1 MKTTRIVFA
10 VSFAVGLALLALHGL
25 GVHAQVGPGVRAQP
39 APGSPGQGEPAA
51 TALRGA
57 ENTAPAVSSSADQL
71 DSGMR
76 QVVDAYALIEKNFA
90 GEVPADRAI
99 YQGAIPG
106 MLGTLDPHSSFLDP
120 TEYADMQR
128 KQRAQYFGVG
138 MLITVD
144 KGNTVAYEPFPGSP
158 AQLVGLRRGDVIAA
172 VDGVAALG
180 MASTKV
186 ADMLRGP
193 RGTQVRVTVQRPGV
207 PDPITFVVT
216 RGEIQTS
223 VVDAHWLQPGVVFL
237 GITSFEAQNVSKDV
251 ESALAKLGESK
262 VTGMVLD
269 LRANPGGLVNEAVA
283 VVGRFLRDGQVV
295 VSDHGRA
302 AQERTYRAKAQ
313 PLAQEYPVVVMVNR
327 GSASASEIVSGA
339 LQDHDRAWLLGE
351 STFGKGL
358 VQAQFPLSEGAAL
371 LLTIA
376 HYYTPSG
383 RLIQRDYNN
392 RSFFDYYY
400 SPRKDEVPSQTD
412 VKATDSGRKVYGG
425 GGISP
430 DEKYVPP
437 ASNRFEARV
446 FGSQA
451 VFHFGSLYFG
461 AAQPQ
466 LPSPT
471 WKPDADSIERF
482 RIFLKT
488 QQVSFT
494 DEEFAANRQWISD
507 ELRLELLERAYDKK
521 TAVRAIMQDDPE
533 VRKAVESLP
542 KAQSL
547 LARRGP
553 TQRAAL
559 K

>member
-1 MKTTRIVFA
+1 
-10 VSFAVGLALLALHGL
+10 
-25 GVHAQVGPGVRAQP
+25 
-39 APGSPGQGEPAA
+39 
-51 TALRGA
+51 
-57 ENTAPAVSSSADQL
+57 
-71 DSGMR
+71 
-76 QVVDAYALIEKNFA
+76 
-90 GEVPADRAI
+90 
-99 YQGAIPG
+99 
-106 MLGTLDPHSSFLDP
+106 
-120 TEYADMQR
+120 MQR
-128 KQRAQYFGVG
+128 TQRAQYFGVG
-138 MLITVD
+138 MLISVD
-144 KGNTVAYEPFPGSP
+144 NNNTVAYEPFPGSP
-158 AQLVGLRRGDVIAA
+158 AQLVGIRRGDVIAA
-172 VDGVAALG
+172 VDGVNALG
-180 MASTKV
+180 MKSDKV

-207 PDPITFVVT
+207 SDPITFVVT

-223 VVDAHWLQPGVVFL
+223 KVDAYWLQPGVAFL

-251 ESALAKLGESK
+251 EAALAKLGESK

-269 LRANPGGLVNEAVA
+269 LRNNPGGLVNEAVS

-302 AQERTYRAKAQ
+302 APERVYHAKAQ
-313 PLAQEYPVVVMVNR
+313 AQAQDYPMVVMVNR

-339 LQDHDRAWLLGE
+339 LQDHDRAWLIGE
-351 STFGKGL
+351 GTFGKGL

-400 SPRKDEVPSQTD
+400 SPRKNETPSETD
-412 VKATDSGRKVYGG
+412 VKATDTGRKVYGG
-425 GGISP
+425 GGITP
-430 DEKYVPP
+430 DDKYVPP
-437 ASNRFEARV
+437 ASNRFQARV
-446 FGSQA
+446 FGLTNEKL
-451 VFHFGSLYFG
+451 FHFGSLYFG

-471 WKPDADSIERF
+471 WVPDADTIERF
-482 RIFLKT
+482 KTYLKT

-507 ELRLELLERAYDKK
+507 QLRLELLERAYDKN
-521 TAVRAIMQDDPE
+521 TAVRAIMHDDPE
-533 VRKAVESLP
+533 VRKAIESLP
-542 KAQSL
+542 KAQAL
-547 LARRGP
+547 LARRGA

>member
-1 MKTTRIVFA
+1 MKTTRIAFA
-10 VSFAVGLALLALHGL
+10 VSLAAGLALLALHSSRVNAQN
-25 GVHAQVGPGVRAQP
+25 VHVPGVPEVDAP
-39 APGSPGQGEPAA
+39 VAPGSGDP
-51 TALRGA
+51 
-57 ENTAPAVSSSADQL
+57 L
-71 DSGMR
+71 DAGVR

-90 GEVPADRAI
+90 TEVTSDKAF

-120 TEYADMQR
+120 VEYANMQR
-128 KQRAQYFGVG
+128 TQRAQYFGVG
-138 MLITVD
+138 MLISVD
-144 KGNTVAYEPFPGSP
+144 NGNTVAYEPFPGSP
-158 AQLVGLRRGDVIAA
+158 AKQAGLRRGDIIAS
-172 VDGVAALG
+172 VDGVNTLG
-180 MASTKV
+180 MNSQKV
-186 ADMLRGP
+186 ADMLRGQ
-193 RGTQVRVTVQRPGV
+193 RGTTVHVTVQRPGV
-207 PDPITFVVT
+207 ADPVTFAVV

-223 VVDAHWLQPGVVFL
+223 VVDAYWLQPGVVFL
-237 GITSFEAQNVSKDV
+237 GITSFEAQNVSQDV
-251 ESALAKLGESK
+251 EAAFAKLGESK

-269 LRANPGGLVNEAVA
+269 LRGNPGGLVNEAVA

-302 AQERTYRAKAQ
+302 AQERVYHAKAQ
-313 PLAQEYPVVVMVNR
+313 SMAQDYPIVVMVNR

-351 STFGKGL
+351 GTFGKGL

-400 SPRKDEVPSQTD
+400 SPRKDEAPSDTD

-425 GGISP
+425 GGITP

-437 ASNRFEARV
+437 VSNRFQGSV
-446 FGSQA
+446 FGNTNDKI
-451 VFHFGSLYFG
+451 FHFGSLYFG

-471 WKPDADSIERF
+471 WAPDADTVDRF
-482 RIFLKT
+482 KSYLRD
-488 QQVSFT
+488 QGVEFT
-494 DEEFAANRQWISD
+494 DEEFAANRKWISD
-507 ELRLELLERAYDKK
+507 QLRLELLQRAYDKN

-533 VRKAVESLP
+533 VHRAIDSLP
-542 KAQSL
+542 KAQAL
-547 LARRGP
+547 LARRGA